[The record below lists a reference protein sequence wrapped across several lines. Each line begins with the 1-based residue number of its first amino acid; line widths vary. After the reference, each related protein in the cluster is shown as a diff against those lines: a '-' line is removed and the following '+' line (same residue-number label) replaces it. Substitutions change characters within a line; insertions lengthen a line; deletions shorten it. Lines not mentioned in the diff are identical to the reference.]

1 MWTVFAARGMGF
13 YASTTG
19 AEDVSPQQ
27 DFEPAPLPNNGTLTG
42 FVQDAETGE
51 PLVGAAVNVGG
62 SSDLTR
68 TTGRWRPVHDQPAAP
83 QL

>member
-51 PLVGAAVNVGG
+51 PLVGAVVNVGG
-62 SSDLTR
+62 LAR
-68 TTGRWRPVHDQPAAP
+68 PHPHHRAWRPVHA
-83 QL
+83 